1 MRKITFAIGFGAG
14 YLLGTKDG
22 RARYEQIVRSV
33 RGAKDNPAVQET
45 AGVVQAQ
52 AADLLSTAKS
62 KVSSKISGG
71 LGRGRGSDSG
81 PESSSGAGFP
91 DYSAG
96 SNGVV
101 R

>member
-71 LGRGRGSDSG
+71 RGRGSDSG
-81 PESSSGAGFP
+81 PESSSGASFP

>member
-71 LGRGRGSDSG
+71 RGRGRGSDSG